1 MEKMLAAV
9 FYKGEKFGGDI
20 KLEEVDLP
28 YITKSDQVLVEIK
41 SCGICGTDLKILEGG
56 HPAND
61 KTILG
66 HEFAGIVKEVG
77 DGVQDLKIG
86 DKVAADPNEK
96 CGYCI
101 NCRRGLSSLCE
112 YMASGTTFGIFQNGG
127 FAKFCVLPRSALFK
141 LPENIDLIA
150 AALIEPLSCA
160 VHCHN
165 LADVRESDTVV
176 IIGAGPMGL
185 IIESV
190 IRMHPIKRLI
200 CIEIDEWRGRKAL
213 ELGADF
219 FINPES
225 QDAKTEI
232 MRITDDEGADVIIDA
247 VGISQTFEIAT
258 KIWAAGARIIC
269 FGQDSR
275 AEAKIKPNDIVRYQR
290 KIMGSYIGYAEDFLD
305 AIELITNRKIE
316 IDKLITKV
324 IPLDDLLITGF
335 RLMKERKCVKIIT
348 TP

>member
-9 FYKGEKFGGDI
+9 FHKGDTQGGDI
-20 KLEEVDLP
+20 KLEEVELP
-28 YITKSDQVLVEIK
+28 RIIKSDHVLLEIK
-41 SCGICGTDLKILEGG
+41 ACGICGTDLKIMEGG

-61 KTILG
+61 NTILG
-66 HEFAGIVKEVG
+66 HEFAGIVREVG
-77 DGVQDLKIG
+77 ESVQDLEIG
-86 DKVAADPNEK
+86 DKVVADPNEK
-96 CGYCI
+96 CGYCT
-101 NCRRGLSSLCE
+101 NCRRSLSSLCE

-127 FAKFCVLPRSALFK
+127 FAKFCVVPRSTLFK
-141 LPENIDLIA
+141 LPENIDLTA

-165 LADVRESDTVV
+165 LANVKESDNVV

-185 IIESV
+185 IIQSV
-190 IRMHPIKRLI
+190 IRIHPIKRLI
-200 CIEIDEWRGRKAL
+200 CIEIDEWRGQKAL

-219 FINPES
+219 LINPES
-225 QDAKTEI
+225 QDVKNEI
-232 MRITDDEGADVIIDA
+232 MRITNDAGVDVIIDA

-258 KIWAAGARIIC
+258 KIWAAGARLIC

-290 KIMGSYIGYAEDFLD
+290 RIIGSYIGYAEDFID
-305 AIELITNRKIE
+305 AIELIANKKIYV
-316 IDKLITKV
+316 DKLITKV
-324 IPLDDLLITGF
+324 IPLEDLLKTGF
-335 RLMKERKCVKIIT
+335 KLMKTRKCVKIIT